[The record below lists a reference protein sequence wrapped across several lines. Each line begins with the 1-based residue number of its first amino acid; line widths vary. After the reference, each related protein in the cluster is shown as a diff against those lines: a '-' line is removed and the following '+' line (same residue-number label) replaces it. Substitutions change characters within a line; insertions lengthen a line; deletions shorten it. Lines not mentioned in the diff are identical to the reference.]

1 MKTTKE
7 ADPLVSYVIEND
19 EEEALRDTLEHQAR
33 DIQLSLRHGDHPGF
47 FHLTKKNPLSEEEY
61 RVSADWPLVELG
73 EVIAKRAEASD
84 AITPTCWRAKVME
97 NSRARYEPDEHW
109 VIVEILETDADA
121 PPWAQYEANRYIS
134 TSHPGADVTYD
145 PNSPPSKVSPPAR
158 EPDGTTSFGHRIW
171 RGANP

>member
-1 MKTTKE
+1 MRTTKE

-73 EVIAKRAEASD
+73 EVIAKRAEASE
-84 AITPTCWRAKVME
+84 AITPTCWRAKVSE

-121 PPWAQYEANRYIS
+121 PPWAQYEANRYVS

-145 PNSPPSKVSPPAR
+145 PNSPPSKVSLPAPK
-158 EPDGTTSFGHRIW
+158 PDGTTSFGYRIW